1 MPLEVSIKKELNSFE
16 LDVSFAVGAGA
27 LQVLIGPSGAGKST
41 IIRIIAGL
49 ERPDQGVI
57 AYNGT
62 TWVDT
67 EKGVFL
73 PPQKRR
79 LGFVFQ
85 DYTLF
90 PHLSV
95 YRNVAF
101 AAQDPGEV
109 ERQLKR
115 FGIWHL
121 RDDMPHRISGGE
133 RQRCAIC
140 QNLVRKPRVLLLD
153 EPFSALDVENRRKLR
168 KELKVLK
175 DDLSIPVIHVTH
187 DLNEALALGEDIL
200 SIVRGKDSP
209 DWFQRQLEEAREDA
223 ARNPRGVFFT
233 GYERPVQA
241 MGK

>member
-1 MPLEVSIKKELNSFE
+1 MSLEVFVNKKLNSFE
-16 LDVSFAVGAGA
+16 LDVSFGVEEGE
-27 LQVLIGPSGAGKST
+27 LKVLIGPSGAGKST
-41 IIRIIAGL
+41 IIRLIAGL
-49 ERPDQGVI
+49 DRPDQGVI

-67 EKGVFL
+67 EKGIFL
-73 PPQKRR
+73 PPRKRR

-101 AAQDPGEV
+101 AAREPGVV

-121 RDDMPHRISGGE
+121 KDDMPHRISGGE

-140 QNLVRKPRVLLLD
+140 QNLVRRPKVLLLD

-168 KELKVLK
+168 KDLKALK
-175 DDLSIPVIHVTH
+175 DDLSIPIIHVTH
-187 DLNEALALGEDIL
+187 DLNEALALGDDIL
-200 SIVRGKDSP
+200 SIVEGKTSQV
-209 DWFQRQLEEAREDA
+209 WLQRQLQEAREDL
-223 ARNPRGVFFT
+223 ARNHLCAFS
-233 GYERPVQA
+233 E
-241 MGK
+241 